1 MEMLYCKNCEQ
12 VVGHK
17 RSLGIG
23 TFFAVLVTGGLWLL
37 AIPSYPLRCIVCGL
51 PSNTYRPVPKNDG
64 SQSNV
69 DMTLDIKFGK
79 MSKEAIMEK
88 HGVDLGYLKNYS
100 NRMINPTGWTP
111 EDHDN
116 FLRTEESDTKLCP
129 YCAETIKTKAIVC
142 RFCGKDLEPIGNPRT
157 QAKAFSSNEIK
168 EAICSMK
175 DPFGYNDQMK
185 LAKKFNMSQM
195 DIHKLA
201 VELKGKPLNRG
212 GH

>member
-1 MEMLYCKNCEQ
+1 MEMLYCKNCKH
-12 VVGHK
+12 VTGHK

-37 AIPSYPLRCIVCGL
+37 AIPFYPKRCIVCGL
-51 PSNTYRPVPKNDG
+51 SNNTYYTVPKHDDPQG
-64 SQSNV
+64 L
-69 DMTLDIKFGK
+69 MLDIKFGQ
-79 MSKEAIMEK
+79 MSKEAFMEK
-88 HGVDLGYLKNYS
+88 YRVDLSYLENYS
-100 NRMINPTGWTP
+100 KSRINPTGWTQ

-116 FLRTEESDTKLCP
+116 FLRTDESDTKRCP
-129 YCAETIKTKAIVC
+129 YCAESIKKEATVC
-142 RFCGKDLEPIGNPRT
+142 RYCGKDLEPIGNPRT

-175 DPFGYNDQMK
+175 NPFGYNDQMK
-185 LAKKFNMSQM
+185 LAKKFNMSQV

-201 VELKGKPLNRG
+201 VELKGQALHNG